1 LTRIEP
7 ISTLVLKGGGMVK
20 RTVVISM
27 CLLVSAIGLTQQIH
41 TVKKGD
47 TLWDIS
53 AAYLEDPFSWPEI
66 YTANADKIEDPHWIY
81 PGQNFQIPPVTGHPA
96 PAGSELSGIESAHLT
111 EEMPLEEEELAVPGE
126 EPETGESPTPKVSPG
141 DVELW
146 KRKASEVS
154 SALIYRAGYISREV
168 PQWGEIVHVE
178 GTRSDAILS
187 HHEVLVNKGARDL
200 VAEGDLFSIMRVGR
214 RVEHPHAGG
223 YLGRIV
229 HVLGILRATAVEE
242 NSFRGLVEA
251 CYEPMRVGDIVTP
264 FEETEILVGKKP
276 VPTRRTLE
284 GTIVAKLTDDKKL
297 LPSDV
302 VFIDKGKGD
311 QIHAGD
317 LFEIYREGKG
327 KKGVLEPSTI
337 VGELQVLGVK
347 DETSSAIMRSI
358 DNRLDLKVGELIRLT
373 REAL

>member
-1 LTRIEP
+1 M
-7 ISTLVLKGGGMVK
+7 G
-20 RTVVISM
+20 
-27 CLLVSAIGLTQQIH
+27 A
-41 TVKKGD
+41 
-47 TLWDIS
+47 
-53 AAYLEDPFSWPEI
+53 
-66 YTANADKIEDPHWIY
+66 
-81 PGQNFQIPPVTGHPA
+81 
-96 PAGSELSGIESAHLT
+96 
-111 EEMPLEEEELAVPGE
+111 PGE
-126 EPETGESPTPKVSPG
+126 ELETRKSPTPKVSPG

-146 KRKASEVS
+146 KREASEVS
-154 SALIYRAGYISREV
+154 SALVYRAGYISREV
-168 PQWGEIVHVE
+168 PKWGEIVHAE
-178 GTRSDAILS
+178 GTRSDAILT

-200 VAEGDLFSIMRVGR
+200 VAEGDFFSIKRVGK
-214 RVEHPHAGG
+214 RVTHPHAGE
-223 YLGRIV
+223 YLGRII

-264 FEETEILVGKKP
+264 FEKTETFVGKRS

-284 GTIVAKLTDDKKL
+284 GTIVARLTDDKKL
-297 LPSDV
+297 LPSDIV
-302 VFIDKGKGD
+302 YIDKGRGD

-317 LFEIYREGKG
+317 LFEIYREGKE

-373 REAL
+373 KEAL